1 MVTRKGEEEICQ
13 NGKTIQP
20 VDFFPLFLPKYLHT
34 TSGNWVCVLVG
45 GKERG
50 TNRNQKARGGED
62 ATTHPGEEQEK
73 HFLPAMLVFLNFFTS
88 LNYFVPRKRNS

>member
-1 MVTRKGEEEICQ
+1 M
-13 NGKTIQP
+13 
-20 VDFFPLFLPKYLHT
+20 
-34 TSGNWVCVLVG
+34 VG

-73 HFLPAMLVFLNFFTS
+73 HFLPAILVFLNFFTS
-88 LNYFVPRKRNS
+88 LNYFVSRKRNS